1 MRTRRVSRRQF
12 LEGTG
17 TALTVAAVAP
27 SVAAR
32 HTVEPTTALAGQSA
46 ERATAARTAITLT
59 VNGTRRT
66 LQVEDRWTLV
76 EALRD
81 HIGLTGTKIGCD
93 RGECGACT
101 VLMDGK
107 PVYSCSQLAVWADGR
122 SIQTVEGLLN
132 DPLQQSFVAHDAP
145 QCGFCTSGQ
154 LMSAKALLN
163 ATPHPSAEQA
173 RAAMTGNIC
182 RCSGYNHY
190 IDAVVAAGAAPRAVH
205 RTDVLGPALTGA
217 DGATLRSVGEPTTRI
232 DGVERTTGKATYT
245 GDVM

>member
-1 MRTRRVSRRQF
+1 MRMRKVSRRQF

-27 SVAAR
+27 SLGAQPS
-32 HTVEPTTALAGQSA
+32 TP
-46 ERATAARTAITLT
+46 ATAARIAITLT
-59 VNGTRRT
+59 VNGKAHRLR
-66 LQVEDRWTLV
+66 VEDHWTLV

-81 HIGLTGTKIGCD
+81 HAGLTGTKVGCD

-101 VLMDGK
+101 VLIDGK
-107 PVYSCSQLAVWADGR
+107 PVYSCSQLAVWANGR

-132 DPLQQSFVAHDAP
+132 DPLQQAFVAHDAP

-163 ATPHPSAEQA
+163 ATPHPTAEQA

-190 IDAVVAAGAAPRAVH
+190 VAAVVAAGAGPQPRSTQNPLNTRSNFFSAGSAVS
-205 RTDVLGPALTGA
+205 ALTV
-217 DGATLRSVGEPTTRI
+217 VGQPTPRI
-232 DGVERTTGKATYT
+232 DAVERVTG
-245 GDVM
+245 

>member
-27 SVAAR
+27 ALRAQPAA
-32 HTVEPTTALAGQSA
+32 PPS
-46 ERATAARTAITLT
+46 AARTAITLT
-59 VNGTRRT
+59 VNGARRT

-81 HIGLTGTKIGCD
+81 HLGLTGTKIGCD

-122 SIQTVEGLLN
+122 AVQTVEGLLN
-132 DPLQQSFVAHDAP
+132 DPLQQAFVAHDAP

-154 LMSAKALLN
+154 LMSAKARMN
-163 ATPHPSAEQA
+163 ATPHPTAEQA

-190 IDAVVAAGAAPRAVH
+190 IDAVVAAGNAADVARGFQPRDPMPIKISSADSAV
-205 RTDVLGPALTGA
+205 TALKT
-217 DGATLRSVGEPTTRI
+217 VGHDTHRI
-232 DGVERTTGKATYT
+232 DAVE
-245 GDVM
+245 